1 MIVYDHCVAIDDNFD
16 DNACDVYH
24 GFSDIDA
31 QIEIIISN
39 LLGIIKEINL

>member
-1 MIVYDHCVAIDDNFD
+1 MIFYDHCVASDDNFD
-16 DNACDVYH
+16 DNACDYYN

-39 LLGIIKEINL
+39 LF